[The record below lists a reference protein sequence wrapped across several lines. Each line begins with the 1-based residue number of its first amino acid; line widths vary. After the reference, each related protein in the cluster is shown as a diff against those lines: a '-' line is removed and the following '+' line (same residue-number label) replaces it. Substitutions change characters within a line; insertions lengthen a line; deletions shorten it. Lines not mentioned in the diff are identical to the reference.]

1 MDLKTINALA
11 LPISERGSLI
21 KFVLGESRRGFN
33 EIGFIPKPRLCFEA
47 ARGNLCV
54 LRGCDEYLGFCL
66 RGPWK
71 KTTHIHQI
79 WMRADARRRLY
90 ATLLLAE
97 VLADAPQTIVQTI
110 ALNCADDLDAM
121 LFWPSLGF
129 EALYVRYPTNCRRR
143 RVTRFER
150 RLLADDRMDCLGL
163 IGRLQK
169 RADTRPDARWQGQTK
184 QATR

>member
-1 MDLKTINALA
+1 MNLKTTNALDV
-11 LPISERGSLI
+11 PIGERRSLI
-21 KFVLGESRRGFN
+21 KFISGESRRGF
-33 EIGFIPKPRLCFEA
+33 ESIGFIPKPRLCFEA

-54 LRGCDEYLGFCL
+54 LTACGEYLGFCL
-66 RGPWK
+66 RGPWR

-97 VLADAPQTIVQTI
+97 VLADAPQTVVERV

-129 EALYVRYPTNCRRR
+129 EAVHIRYPTNYRRR

-150 RLLADDRMDCLGL
+150 PLLADGREDCLDL
-163 IGRLQK
+163 LGRLQQ
-169 RADTRPDARWQGQTK
+169 RADDRRSAGVQAATNR
-184 QATR
+184 ATR